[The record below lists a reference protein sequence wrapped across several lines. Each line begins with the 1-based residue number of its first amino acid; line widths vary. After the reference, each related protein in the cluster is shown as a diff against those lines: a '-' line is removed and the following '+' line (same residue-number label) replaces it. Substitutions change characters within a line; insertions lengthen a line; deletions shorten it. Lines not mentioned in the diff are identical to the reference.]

1 MRTQQSII
9 SIFSTEFVK
18 QIKKFKVNVK
28 GGFAVGFLDVFI
40 SEGAPEARV
49 AIVRGNFSVVGSLEW
64 GILGGF

>member
-1 MRTQQSII
+1 MAVRTQQSII

-40 SEGAPEARV
+40 SEGAPEA
-49 AIVRGNFSVVGSLEW
+49 
-64 GILGGF
+64 GGASEGEFFRSRKS